1 MNPIYKVKKNKRQV
15 LSIVTVFSLVISF
28 CIPLLMLQSVTRAAY
43 TDYNYFKKITINHNL
58 VDNNLKNYP
67 VYIKIVD
74 DSDIYGDV
82 LANLSDIAFFDSSN
96 STQFNHELIS
106 YSLAGNVVNAEIMV
120 KLNSISS
127 SVDTVFYMYYGDS
140 DGVYSKD
147 GYNPED
153 VWDSDFLGVWH
164 CNDDHNNLANDST
177 SNDNDLTLV
186 NTPTVT
192 ASGISGSCLTFEA
205 SNSEYMYHNTL
216 LDTFPATCTYEV
228 WVKEDSFTGSHR
240 VIRKITV
247 NSEDQFNI
255 NANDGSPDIYK
266 ISIEGNAQ
274 GAIETASSLSI
285 PEGSWEY
292 ISAVYNG
299 NGNKAYIVHNR
310 TVDTTASAIQT
321 IGSGTYD
328 NFKVAGD
335 SSFLDG
341 KIDELRVSQTNRND
355 SWRNATYENF
365 ADYSNFI
372 TMGSQQ
378 EGDGFPAPPSTTDAY
393 GLTSNKFTWQEE
405 LGNTSWANESGSN
418 FETMEFN
425 FSYNGTTDFDYLRV
439 NFSDIDTNITAS
451 NLSVQFSSDNL
462 TWGGN
467 VSTLSDGSNTII
479 ANTTNWVE
487 SEGYYGIDP
496 FPISS
501 NTSIF
506 MRLRLY
512 IPLGIGNETYST
524 DSWTWDT
531 GYY

>member
-28 CIPLLMLQSVTRAAY
+28 CIPLLMLQSVTHAAH

-58 VDNNLKNYP
+58 VDNNLKNFP

-82 LANLSDIAFFDSSN
+82 LSNLSDIAFFDSSN

-120 KLNSISS
+120 NITSVSS
-127 SVDTVFYMYYGDS
+127 SVNTVFYMYYGDS

-205 SNSEYMYHNTL
+205 SNSEYAYHATL
-216 LDTFPATCTYEV
+216 LDSFPATCTYEV
-228 WVKEDSFTGSHR
+228 WVKEDTFTSNHR
-240 VIRKITV
+240 IIRKV
-247 NSEDQFNI
+247 NINSADQFNI
-255 NANDGSPDIYK
+255 NANDGSPDTYK
-266 ISIEGNAQ
+266 ISIEGSEQ
-274 GAIETASSLSI
+274 GAIETVSSLGI

-299 NGNKAYIVHNR
+299 NGNKAEMVHNK
-310 TVDTTASAIQT
+310 TVDLT
-321 IGSGTYD
+321 INTVNTIRDGTYD
-328 NFKVAGD
+328 DFKVAGD

-372 TMGSQQ
+372 TIGSENQ
-378 EGDGFPAPPSTTDAY
+378 GDGYIVDSSGTVY
-393 GLTSNKFTWQEE
+393 GLTSDKFTWQEE
-405 LGNTSWANESGSN
+405 LGNTSWANNSGSHY
-418 FETMEFN
+418 ETMEFN
-425 FSYNGTTDFDYLRV
+425 FSYNGIQDFDYIRL
-439 NFSDIDTNITAS
+439 NISDIDTNITAS
-451 NLSVQFSSDNL
+451 NISIQFSSTNL
-462 TWGGN
+462 TWGTNGT
-467 VSTLSDGSNTII
+467 TLSDGSNTVIV
-479 ANTTNWVE
+479 NNSNWVE
-487 SEGYYGIDP
+487 ANGYYDSNP

-501 NTSIF
+501 NTSVF
-506 MRLRLY
+506 MRMKLI
-512 IPLGIGNETYST
+512 IPSGIGNETYSIS
-524 DSWTWDT
+524 SWTWDL